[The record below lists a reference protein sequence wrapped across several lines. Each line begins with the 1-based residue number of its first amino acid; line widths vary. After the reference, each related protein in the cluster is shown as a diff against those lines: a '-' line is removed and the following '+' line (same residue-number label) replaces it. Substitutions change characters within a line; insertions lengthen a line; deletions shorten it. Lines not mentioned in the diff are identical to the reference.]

1 MRTKSSLI
9 LPIDRITSRIYLIR
23 KEKVLLDSDLA
34 ELYKVQTKVLLQSV
48 KRNKTRFPPDFM
60 FQLSKHEFQVL
71 RSQIV
76 TSSWGGS
83 RYLPRAFTEQGVAM
97 LSSVLKS
104 DWAVQVNIA
113 IMRAFVQMR
122 KFLLSN
128 EELAKKL
135 KNIDEEMKN
144 GLAKQQQEINYILRT
159 IDELMEEEEKPKRR
173 IGF

>member
-1 MRTKSSLI
+1 MRAKSSLI

-135 KNIDEEMKN
+135 KNLDEEMKN
-144 GLAKQQQEINYILRT
+144 GLAKQQQKINYILRT

>member
-104 DWAVQVNIA
+104 DWAIQVNIA

-135 KNIDEEMKN
+135 KNLDEEMKN
-144 GLAKQQQEINYILRT
+144 GLAKQQQEINFILRT

>member
-104 DWAVQVNIA
+104 DWAVEVNIA

-144 GLAKQQQEINYILRT
+144 GLAKQQQEINFILRT